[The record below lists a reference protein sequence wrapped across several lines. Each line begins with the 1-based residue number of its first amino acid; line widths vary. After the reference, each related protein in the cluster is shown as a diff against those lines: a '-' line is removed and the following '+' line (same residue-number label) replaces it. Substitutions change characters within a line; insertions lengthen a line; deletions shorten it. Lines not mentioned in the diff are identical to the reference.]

1 MTIREARPDDVPRLL
16 ELIQAL
22 AEYEREPDAVETTEE
37 SLRTALFG
45 DDPKVFAHVAEQDG
59 RVIGMAIWFVT
70 FSTWTG
76 VHGIWLED
84 LFVDPSARGGGHGR
98 ALLATLA
105 EECVKRGYR
114 RLDWSVLDWNAPSIA
129 FYRSLGAEPMD
140 DWTTFRLTGEPLS
153 ALGDSVL
160 GV

>member
-1 MTIREARPDDVPRLL
+1 VTIREARPDDVPRLL